1 MITSTTK
8 PDLAKR
14 RAGFTLVEVMIA
26 ASLGSFVLLGVL
38 TTFLM
43 LGRSGVA
50 AQNYSQM
57 ESDARRGLEEFAQ
70 DIRMANDI
78 TLNGSSPYTSITLTM
93 PATTPPGNY
102 ASNGNQVT
110 YAFDSSTSGATA
122 TSLYQLPGNSSSVAT
137 KRVLVRKVASL
148 TFTFFDRLDN
158 STTTTTSIK
167 RVQISMQLRNTG
179 NTLVAETDTI
189 VSANAILRNK
199 TAN

>member
-1 MITSTTK
+1 
-8 PDLAKR
+8 
-14 RAGFTLVEVMIA
+14 MIA

-38 TTFLM
+38 TTFLL

-57 ESDARRGLEEFAQ
+57 EADARRGLEEFAQ
-70 DIRMANDI
+70 DVRMANDI
-78 TLNGSSPYTSITLTM
+78 TLNGSSPYTSITLSM
-93 PATTPPGNY
+93 PVTTPAGNY
-102 ASNGNQVT
+102 SANGNQVT
-110 YAFDSSTSGATA
+110 YAFDSSASGATA
-122 TSLYQLPGNSSSVAT
+122 TSLYQLPGNSSSTAT
-137 KRVLVRKVASL
+137 KRVLVRKVATLS
-148 TFTFFDRLDN
+148 FSFFDRLDN
-158 STTTTTSIK
+158 ATTTTTSIK